1 MMRDHRRRT
10 AHPLLVAL
18 VLVTSVASVEA
29 QTSRGTDESTLQALL
44 QEVRLLRQTLQRA
57 NLSAHRS
64 QRIVER
70 IRARGERA
78 ARLSRQ
84 LEEVRDEIGGIEV
97 HLNQTGER
105 EASLDAQ
112 IQQATDADQRK
123 PLEAEKKELRY
134 AQDEQRQRL
143 ERLKERESATLSEV
157 QKEER
162 TLGELEARLE
172 ALDREIEAE
181 ARRPG
186 DKAAA
191 AAPAAVPT
199 TTSARTR

>member
-1 MMRDHRRRT
+1 MRDFRRRT
-10 AHPLLVAL
+10 ARPLLVAL
-18 VLVTSVASVEA
+18 VLVTSVASAEA
-29 QTSRGTDESTLQALL
+29 QTSRGADEGTLQALL
-44 QEVRLLRQTLQRA
+44 QEVRLLRQTLQRF

-64 QRIVER
+64 QMMVER

-97 HLNQTGER
+97 HLKHAGER
-105 EASLDAQ
+105 EVSLDSQ
-112 IQQATDADQRK
+112 VQQATDSDQRK
-123 PLEAEKKELRY
+123 QLEAEKKEMRY

-157 QKEER
+157 QAEQR
-162 TLGELEARLE
+162 AVGELEARLE

-181 ARRPG
+181 ARRQG
-186 DKAAA
+186 DMATTAAPA
-191 AAPAAVPT
+191 AAPAT
-199 TTSARTR
+199 ARAGSR

>member
-1 MMRDHRRRT
+1 MIHDRRRT
-10 AHPLLVAL
+10 IRPLLAGFVFVA
-18 VLVTSVASVEA
+18 SVASA
-29 QTSRGTDESTLQALL
+29 QAQGSRGTEEGTLQALL

-57 NLSAHRS
+57 NLSTHRS
-64 QRIVER
+64 QMIVER

-84 LEEVRDEIGGIEV
+84 LEEVREEIGGIEV
-97 HLNQTGER
+97 HLTQAGER

-112 IQQATDADQRK
+112 IQQAADPDQRK
-123 PLEAEKKELRY
+123 QLEAETKEMRY

-143 ERLKERESATLSEV
+143 ERLKERESATSSEV

-181 ARRPG
+181 ARRQG
-186 DKAAA
+186 DKTAT
-191 AAPAAVPT
+191 AAPARAPVT
-199 TTSARTR
+199 ASTGTR

>member
-1 MMRDHRRRT
+1 MMRDHRT
-10 AHPLLVAL
+10 ARPLLVAL
-18 VLVTSVASVEA
+18 VLATSVASAEA
-29 QTSRGTDESTLQALL
+29 QTSRDRDEGTLQALL
-44 QEVRLLRQTLQRA
+44 QEVRLLRQTLQRF

-78 ARLSRQ
+78 ARLARQ
-84 LEEVRDEIGGIEV
+84 VEEVREEIGGIEV
-97 HLNQTGER
+97 HLNQAGER
-105 EASLDAQ
+105 EAALDAQ
-112 IQQATDADQRK
+112 IQQATDPDQRRQ
-123 PLEAEKKELRY
+123 LEAEKKEMRY

-191 AAPAAVPT
+191 AAPAAAPT
-199 TTSARTR
+199 TTSAHTR